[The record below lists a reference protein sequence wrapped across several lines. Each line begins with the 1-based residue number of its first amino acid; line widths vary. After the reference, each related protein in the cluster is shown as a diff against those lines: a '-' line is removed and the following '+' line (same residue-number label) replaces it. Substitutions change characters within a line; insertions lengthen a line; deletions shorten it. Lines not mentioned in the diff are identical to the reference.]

1 VVPASLHQRALEK
14 PLIHLAGCD
23 ALDIPAEE
31 AETPGEITV
40 NQDELIAYALSVRP
54 LYDGLGR
61 LTGQLAGLL
70 LLAQVRGRFDAD
82 LEAFATPRERE
93 RECAEKIRS
102 ITPPKGAARR
112 HWALCRAMSIVSEV
126 THQLSNPKSKPEQVR
141 EQVAAWT
148 DQLKRA
154 NALVRWA
161 ADASLG
167 LNPIDFSQACCG
179 CHGHAS

>member
-1 VVPASLHQRALEK
+1 VVRASLHQRALEK

-23 ALDIPAEE
+23 ALEIPVEEE
-31 AETPGEITV
+31 AVALSDITV
-40 NQDELIAYALSVRP
+40 TQDELIAYALSVRP
-54 LYDGLGR
+54 LYDSLGR

-82 LEAFATPRERE
+82 LEAVTTPRERA
-93 RECAEKIRS
+93 RECAERIQS
-102 ITPPKGAARR
+102 IHPPKGAARR
-112 HWALCRAMSIVSEV
+112 HWALCRAMSIVTEV
-126 THQLSNPKSKPEQVR
+126 TQQLSNPKSKPEQVR

-167 LNPIDFSQACCG
+167 LNPIDFSQACCCCNG
-179 CHGHAS
+179 